1 MDQVKAE
8 IGAAVAIPEIE
19 KALKSK
25 KYKAVT
31 FTHVDTSTGASK
43 RIFSFTSAY

>member
-8 IGAAVAIPEIE
+8 IGAAVNESEIE

-25 KYKAVT
+25 KYKVIT
-31 FTHVDTSTGASK
+31 FTHVDTSTGESSSK
-43 RIFSFTSAY
+43 